1 MINIF
6 YVFHPL
12 FKTLTPKEGVQL
24 ASMHHLIAPKP
35 FINSCFFMQH
45 DRLFHHCF
53 PLNEYGTDK
62 ITKAFIVN
70 ANLVSLSTTGHSK
83 K

>member
-24 ASMHHLIAPKP
+24 ARMHHLITLKP

-45 DRLFHHCF
+45 DRLFHHCL
-53 PLNEYGTDK
+53 PNEYSTDK
-62 ITKAFIVN
+62 ITKAVIVN
-70 ANLVSLSTTGHSK
+70 ANLVSPSTTGHSK